1 MIMQAWSLPSGRL
14 VSQMKEISAEYLC
27 VDREGKYAAT
37 VYKKEDNNEGDIKLI
52 YVSSIKIRI
61 IKIDLVNH

>member
-1 MIMQAWSLPSGRL
+1 MIMQAWSLPSGEL

-37 VYKKEDNNEGDIKLI
+37 VYKKEDNNEGDI
-52 YVSSIKIRI
+52 
-61 IKIDLVNH
+61 